1 MKNLHCAEK
10 MGAPAQP
17 RIGVESREL
26 VHEFNIIGISEF
38 LILGGRGCAS
48 EARNFWIFGLNDLL
62 ES

>member
-1 MKNLHCAEK
+1 
-10 MGAPAQP
+10 
-17 RIGVESREL
+17 VESREL